1 MCGGRTSYVVH
12 LFTRHR
18 HNIRT
23 HHGAFL
29 LCLEGTV
36 CTEKCIPCE
45 TETGEEEEGERQ
57 GYASC
62 TIQVRH
68 EVFYI
73 PYHPVPEFREAMLS
87 HAVMMSSCNLVDG
100 WPQIENVDDTPST
113 FVWRETMVS

>member
-36 CTEKCIPCE
+36 CTEQCIPCE

-57 GYASC
+57 GMRLVQYKYDMKYS
-62 TIQVRH
+62 ISH
-68 EVFYI
+68 II
-73 PYHPVPEFREAMLS
+73 PCQNSERQ
-87 HAVMMSSCNLVDG
+87 CLV
-100 WPQIENVDDTPST
+100 VL
-113 FVWRETMVS
+113 